1 MRSRYTLARALQPRV
16 PKTPKE
22 AAALVQLL
30 ALSFASMGKDYKL
43 FSNLYRSLRNRGVS
57 FPEESSVDVF
67 TPNLSE
73 EVVQNVPENVHVRSR
88 QRQK

>member
-1 MRSRYTLARALQPRV
+1 
-16 PKTPKE
+16 
-22 AAALVQLL
+22 
-30 ALSFASMGKDYKL
+30 MGKDYKL

-57 FPEESSVDVF
+57 FPEESSVDMF

>member
-1 MRSRYTLARALQPRV
+1 
-16 PKTPKE
+16 
-22 AAALVQLL
+22 
-30 ALSFASMGKDYKL
+30 MGKDYKL
-43 FSNLYRSLRNRGVS
+43 FSNLYRALRNRGVS